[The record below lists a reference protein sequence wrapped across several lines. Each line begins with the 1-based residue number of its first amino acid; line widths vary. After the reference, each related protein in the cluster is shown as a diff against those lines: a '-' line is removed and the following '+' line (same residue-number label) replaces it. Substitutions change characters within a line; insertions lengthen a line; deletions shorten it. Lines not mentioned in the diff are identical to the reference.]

1 MAIYQVT
8 VGGKAYQVEIED
20 VNARPVRAV
29 VNGQVVQVWVP
40 EQDQIPVRPPAPPAS
55 TTTPPTAKGSTAAPS
70 HTEGSSATPSMPTVV
85 SSTAA
90 ATQPGAISE
99 REVRAPMPGSIVSV
113 SVRPGDRV
121 EAGQDLCVLDAMKMN
136 NRIRAARAGTIS
148 QIHVSPGQQVQYGDP
163 LISLTEEREPTDA
176 GHRRRRGGA

>member
-8 VGGKAYQVEIED
+8 IGGKAYQVEIED

-40 EQDQIPVRPPAPPAS
+40 EQGQTPLPTSAPPAP
-55 TTTPPTAKGSTAAPS
+55 TTTSPTAKGSEAPPS
-70 HTEGSSATPSMPTVV
+70 TVKGSEAPPSMPTVV
-85 SSTAA
+85 SPPAA
-90 ATQPGAISE
+90 ATQPGVISE
-99 REVRAPMPGSIVSV
+99 WEVRAPMPGSIVSL
-113 SVRPGDRV
+113 SVRPGDQV

-136 NRIRAARAGTIS
+136 NRIRAARAGTIA

-163 LISLTEEREPTDA
+163 LMSFTEESEPADA
-176 GHRRRRGGA
+176 RHRWNRRGA

>member
-1 MAIYQVT
+1 
-8 VGGKAYQVEIED
+8 
-20 VNARPVRAV
+20 
-29 VNGQVVQVWVP
+29 
-40 EQDQIPVRPPAPPAS
+40 
-55 TTTPPTAKGSTAAPS
+55 
-70 HTEGSSATPSMPTVV
+70 
-85 SSTAA
+85 
-90 ATQPGAISE
+90 
-99 REVRAPMPGSIVSV
+99 MPGSIVSV